1 MSPTLFLAKK
11 TWHIKLG
18 LKHEISYMKTFKA
31 MVFINELGYR
41 SPDKSVLA
49 TWWILTDLN
58 GK

>member
-49 TWWILTDLN
+49 TW
-58 GK
+58 